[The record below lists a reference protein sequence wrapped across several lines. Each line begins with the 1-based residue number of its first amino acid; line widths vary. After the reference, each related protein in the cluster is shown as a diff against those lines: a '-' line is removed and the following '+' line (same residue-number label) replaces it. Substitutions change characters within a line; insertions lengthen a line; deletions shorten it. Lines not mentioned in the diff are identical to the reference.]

1 MEISKL
7 HGTTDTLEAQFKV
20 RKNQLEVYFQRSSYT
35 GIAYEVRDSGLHKAE
50 SKMRSVEMCDATVP
64 LILRPFSEHF
74 LDFLGMLDVLG
85 GGGGAGGG
93 PSGTPSAKFHR
104 SHWSPFQN
112 CQNWSTVFRG
122 WFGLQ
127 TPIFE
132 AYVITFPMI
141 LGITIWGC
149 PKVMEVPPVLIHL
162 NVGFSKTI
170 VSCSTPIYGNLHFL
184 ANPSISGPP
193 WWVPLAKEQILMPR
207 NAPAPGDGSDRLCL
221 GKLKPE
227 KPWSQHTYPLVNYHT

>member
-1 MEISKL
+1 MSIRGNGMPKLSKFQWKYLSYMVPLTHWKHNSRCVKTNLRFTFRGLRILEL
-7 HGTTDTLEAQFKV
+7 HTKSGTVDFTRPSPKWGRNVWLCHCTFDPSTFLEA
-20 RKNQLEVYFQRSSYT
+20 
-35 GIAYEVRDSGLHKAE
+35 
-50 SKMRSVEMCDATVP
+50 
-64 LILRPFSEHF
+64 F
-74 LDFLGMLDVLG
+74 LAFLGMLDVLG
-85 GGGGAGGG
+85 GGGG

-112 CQNWSTVFRG
+112 CQNWSTIFRG

-132 AYVITFPMI
+132 AYAIIFPMI

-170 VSCSTPIYGNLHFL
+170 VFWGTPIYGNLHFL
-184 ANPSISGPP
+184 ANPSITGPP
-193 WWVPLAKEQILMPR
+193 RWVPLASRGTDL
-207 NAPAPGDGSDRLCL
+207 NATERACTTRWIRMDRLCL
-221 GKLKPE
+221 
-227 KPWSQHTYPLVNYHT
+227 